1 MKAVLLALISLS
13 FLNYAYANESSPNQ
27 LQQYF
32 GSEPIEVTPYDK
44 YLKEIT
50 VGTKTYFA
58 SLDGRYIFT
67 GPIFDTQ
74 SRQDIVEVRTKAMRH
89 KMLAKLP
96 KDSTLTYPAT
106 TQEKH
111 VITVFTD
118 IDCGYCRKLHSQID
132 AFNTLGVSVRYVML
146 PRAGINTRSFKKA
159 VSALCSETP
168 NSTMTLAMMGNEIDT
183 KNCSNNVN
191 QQMQL
196 AKQLNIT
203 ATPTILLPDGS
214 LTVGYITAD
223 QLIDLLN
230 KG

>member
-1 MKAVLLALISLS
+1 MKAILLTLTSLA
-13 FLNYAYANESSPNQ
+13 FFNYTYAGDTSLNQ

-96 KDSTLTYPAT
+96 LDSTLTYPAT
-106 TQEKH
+106 TEEKH
-111 VITVFTD
+111 SITVFTD
-118 IDCGYCRKLHSQID
+118 IDCGYCRKFHSQIE
-132 AFNTLGVSVRYVML
+132 AFNTLGISVRYVML
-146 PRAGINTRSFKKA
+146 PRAGINSRSFDKA

-168 NSTMTLAMMGNEIDT
+168 NSTMNLAMQGNDIAT
-183 KNCSNNVN
+183 KKCSNTIN
-191 QQMQL
+191 QQMHL

-214 LTVGYITAD
+214 LTAGYITAD
-223 QLIDLLN
+223 QLMALLK